1 MLMTKLGGVVANT
14 DGTRE
19 EWDRAEQDRAK
30 WGRAVRDREEQGR
43 E

>member
-1 MLMTKLGGVVANT
+1 MLMTNFGGVVANT
-14 DGTRE
+14 DGNQE
-19 EWDRAEQDRAK
+19 ERDRAEQDRAK